1 MLASRGGAGVSW
13 RLMNRSAPRAV
24 GELLLNAVPQLEDR
38 LLVVRLQRT
47 WNALVGAEVARR
59 ARPQA
64 LSHGCLHIVVDNSPW
79 LHELTLRGPE
89 LTTRLHA
96 AVPVIQSLRFSLGAT
111 PVEDAPPPVRPAPR
125 GPRLTEDDTR
135 AIDAAAAAISDP
147 ALAHSARRLMTRA
160 WGVEPRGQEQ

>member
-13 RLMNRSAPRAV
+13 WLMNRSAPRAV

-38 LLVVRLQRT
+38 LLVERLRRT
-47 WNALVGAEVARR
+47 WSTVVGAEVARR

-64 LSHGCLHIVVDNSPW
+64 LSQGCLHVVVDNSPW

-96 AVPVIQSLRFSLGAT
+96 EVPAIHSLRFSLGAT
-111 PVEDAPPPVRPAPR
+111 PVEDAPPPARPAPR

-147 ALAHSARRLMTRA
+147 ALAHSARRLLARA
-160 WGVEPRGQEQ
+160 WGAAPRGQER